1 MSDQYSF
8 EAIKRAAGLS
18 YPVPAIEDIVGM
30 PSTEPSEPELDHVA
44 EAMVHLSA
52 FSWYEPV
59 AATAIAAAQVHA
71 TLAVAAQMQRIAEA
85 LTPEVSDGP
94 F

>member
-1 MSDQYSF
+1 MTDQYSF

-30 PSTEPSEPELDHVA
+30 PASEATEPQLDHVA
-44 EAMVHLSA
+44 EALGHLNA
-52 FSWYEPV
+52 FSWYETA

-71 TLAVAAQMQRIAEA
+71 TLALATQMQRIADA

>member
-30 PSTEPSEPELDHVA
+30 PTTEASEPELDHLS
-44 EAMVHLSA
+44 EAMGHLNA
-52 FSWYEPV
+52 FSWYEP
-59 AATAIAAAQVHA
+59 AAAAAIAAAQVHA
-71 TLAVAAQMQRIAEA
+71 TLAVATQMQRIADA